1 MARPIGI
8 NSVSQLSGPCAS
20 HGVLTKVIGSSFILD
35 RRYQIIDT
43 IGSGAYGVVVS
54 ARDTVTGECVA
65 IKKIEKAFEHATFTK
80 RTLRELKI
88 LRLLNNENIIS
99 IKTIQLPASREDFEE
114 IYLVAELMETDLSSI
129 IKSPQPLSD
138 EHCQFF
144 LYQLLRGLKFMH
156 TACILH
162 RDLKP
167 RNLLVNSNCDLK
179 ICDFGLARPNVP
191 ELRVKSTQM
200 TDYVATRWYR
210 APEVLLTFKKYTA
223 AMDMW
228 SVGCIFGEL
237 LLRKPILPGT
247 DANHQIDL
255 IFNLIGTPSDEDILS
270 IPNPKAREKVLKLTK
285 RSPKP
290 IEMLFRDANP
300 QAVDLLQKLLI
311 FNPEKRF
318 TVEQA
323 LAHPYLSALHFAED
337 EPTCKPVSMFDFEFE
352 RQQLSMKDFKDLI
365 YSEILLHHFQDKR
378 DEYEKAKEDYD
389 AHASMPV
396 RRMSRDEESDDD
408 NDEPN

>member
-1 MARPIGI
+1 MSKSKSAYSI
-8 NSVSQLSGPCAS
+8 SELKGPCANN
-20 HGVLTKVIGSSFILD
+20 GVLSKVMGSNFILD
-35 RRYQIIDT
+35 RRYTVLNT

-54 ARDTVTGECVA
+54 AHDSITGENVA
-65 IKKIEKAFEHATFTK
+65 IKKIEKAFEHATFAK

-88 LRLLNNENIIS
+88 LRLLSHENIIR
-99 IKTIQLPASREDFEE
+99 IKTIQLPSSREDFEE
-114 IYLVAELMETDLSSI
+114 IYLVSELMETDLSSI
-129 IKSPQPLSD
+129 IKSPQALSD

-156 TACILH
+156 SACILH

-179 ICDFGLARPNVP
+179 ICDFGLARPSVP
-191 ELRVKSTQM
+191 ELRVKSSQM

-237 LLRKPILPGT
+237 LLRKPLLPGT

-255 IFNLIGTPSDEDILS
+255 IINLLGFPSEEDIQS
-270 IPNPKAREKVLKLTK
+270 IPNVKAREKLLKMNK
-285 RSPKP
+285 RNAKCFE
-290 IEMLFRDANP
+290 IIFRDANP
-300 QAVDLLQKLLI
+300 QAIDLLKKLLV
-311 FNPEKRF
+311 FNPEKRY
-318 TVEQA
+318 TVDQA
-323 LAHPYLSALHFAED
+323 LNHPYLSALHFPDD
-337 EPTCKPVSMFDFEFE
+337 EPFCHPVSMFDFEFE
-352 RQQLSMKDFKDLI
+352 RLHLNMNDFKDLI
-365 YSEILLHHFQDKR
+365 YDEILLHHFTSTKQQ
-378 DEYEKAKEDYD
+378 YEKAKSEYD
-389 AHASMPV
+389 AHAQLPV
-396 RRMSRDEESDDD
+396 RRYSRDKETDSE